1 MLDFQNPNIQKL
13 QIFWGFNYISS
24 SFIYV
29 ASCGHFT
36 PGHILSL
43 ILRAMMFKP
52 LHQIFK
58 ISSSFNSSSMHLPRK
73 AMHQLSLPS
82 LCLPY
87 HKQSLLLQQPTSSP
101 RSLPHTPS
109 LTSNNISSLKIYLLY
124 YILPSP
130 IHHYL
135 SVQFEAVFASLRQ
148 EDRNLEFDR

>member
-1 MLDFQNPNIQKL
+1 MSMLDFQNPNIQKL
-13 QIFWGFNYISS
+13 LIFWGFNYISS
-24 SFIYV
+24 SFIYI

-58 ISSSFNSSSMHLPRK
+58 ISSSFNSSSMPLPRK

-87 HKQSLLLQQPTSSP
+87 HKQSLLLQQTTSSP

-109 LTSNNISSLKIYLLY
+109 ITSNNISSLKIDLLY
-124 YILPSP
+124 YIIPSP
-130 IHHYL
+130 SHRYL
-135 SVQFEAVFASLRQ
+135 EAVKTR
-148 EDRNLEFDR
+148 R